1 VSHPQTALRRQHEIA
16 EPRSGRDEM
25 NLAEF
30 PFALLSDRVPAETT
44 VLQVGDVVTDAQ
56 GRSVTRTWTVAGSE
70 KHGLPVAGDE
80 EVYVALMEVTR
91 EQGFESRRVPIT
103 RGDLVAR
110 MGWHHDGRSYQRI
123 ERALDRLMGVTIK
136 AENAFWDNSRRG
148 YVTVSFHILDSYALY
163 DERPSRRDD
172 SRGPRLLQSH
182 IVWNEAIFA
191 SFQAGNVK
199 YLDTAFWFSLRSSIA
214 RRLYRYLDKKRYD
227 GKEAYRIGL
236 LKLGYDKLGMPRS
249 YYPSHIKQKL
259 KGAHDELLQAGFLEA
274 VEYERGRDGGHLVV
288 YHFPSRPPRRG
299 ALPPAAA
306 PTGLAGQLREVG
318 VEAQVAAELLSTYG
332 EDRVRSQLAYLPYRS
347 PQEPAAMLVSAI
359 RADWAPPKA
368 YRMAV
373 ATQTAGQVVPEPRSA
388 EPDEAARH
396 ETQRRAAEACLHSL
410 SREEKARLERKAH
423 ERLTVSHPMVA
434 ARPESAAY
442 ETIRWQHLHAL
453 LTDEGHLGRGGDRD
467 PA

>member
-1 VSHPQTALRRQHEIA
+1 
-16 EPRSGRDEM
+16 M

-30 PFALLSDRVPAETT
+30 PFALLSDRVPAATT

-56 GRSVTRTWTVAGSE
+56 GRSVTRTWTVSGSE

-80 EVYVALMEVTR
+80 EVYVVLMEVTR

-148 YVTVSFHILDSYALY
+148 YVTLSFHILDSYALY

-172 SRGPRLLQSH
+172 GRGPRLLQSH
-182 IVWNEAIFA
+182 VVWNEAIFA

-227 GKEAYRIGL
+227 GKETYRIGL
-236 LKLGYDKLGMPRS
+236 QKLGHDKLGMPRS

-259 KGAHDELLQAGFLEA
+259 GGAHDELLQTGFLEE
-274 VEYERGRDGGHLVV
+274 VEYERGRDGGQLVV
-288 YHFPSRPPRRG
+288 YHFAPKQPRRRG
-299 ALPPAAA
+299 LPAAA
-306 PTGLAGQLREVG
+306 AEPSGVLQAMAEVG
-318 VEAQVAAELLSTYG
+318 VEARVAAELLETYG
-332 EDRVRSQLAYLPYRS
+332 AEEVRAQLAYLPFRS
-347 PQEPAAMLVSAI
+347 AQEPAAMLVSAV
-359 RADWAPPKA
+359 RGDWAPPKA
-368 YRMAV
+368 FRMAV
-373 ATQTAGQVVPEPRSA
+373 ATQSAGQVVPEPRSA
-388 EPDEAARH
+388 ERREAAARR
-396 ETQRRAAEACLHSL
+396 ETQTAAAQACVDLL
-410 SREEKARLERKAH
+410 PLEEKARLERKAD
-423 ERLTVSHPMVA
+423 ERLAISHPMVA

-442 ETIRWQHLHAL
+442 QSIRWQHLHDL
-453 LTDEGHLGRGGDRD
+453 LADEGYLVR
-467 PA
+467 